1 MGIHFKQL
9 GLEAEWESLASV
21 GLIYGAEQNQNCK
34 VAIYQIPANCFMKK
48 RRSL

>member
-1 MGIHFKQL
+1 MGIHLKQL
-9 GLEAEWESLASV
+9 GLEAEWERLASV

-34 VAIYQIPANCFMKK
+34 VAIYQMPANCFMKK